1 MIALACASGHMEFV
15 RHLLKLGLKDTEGPD
30 SLNGLALALG
40 QLDSDL
46 VSMLANTEVQPK
58 SPEFLGDIVD
68 ELDQE
73 IAGEKSVTKREK
85 MEMLRSV
92 IVDQKIHE
100 KFFERPPC
108 SRASTPLADQK

>member
-1 MIALACASGHMEFV
+1 MVIACASGHIGIV
-15 RHLLKLGLKDTEGPD
+15 RHLVNLGIKDVEGPD
-30 SLNGLALALG
+30 GLNGLTLALG
-40 QLDSDL
+40 QLDYDL
-46 VSMLANTEVQPK
+46 VSMLANLEVQPK

-68 ELDQE
+68 ELDKE
-73 IAGEKSVTKREK
+73 IAGEKSISKREK
-85 MEMLRSV
+85 MKSLRSV